1 MKTVYLNQKDNYQK
15 NFGIAYRSSSIFYFK
30 KNSNFNT
37 IINFMDYWKL
47 KKSLNVMII
56 ASLRKLNGEL
66 VLRETVSLEKGMV
79 VNYTPDI
86 GEEEFEGSL
95 EMEAIANGNLDIPF
109 IAMLVIYENKNSVS
123 MVHGYT
129 RTYSPHEIEEKK
141 TITVGEEC
149 GLTMR
154 DNKDI
159 RSFIIGHN
167 GIYEEPEQ
175 NILMIIHNSNNQK
188 LEKKIKLKK
197 LSKYETFK
205 IYPSDHFE
213 GLEKFLDN
221 KPGSCSFSFNLNGG
235 FTRTVVGNETKDGTE
250 MQVYHSDFNFAKHEP
265 GYVDKEDCYFSY
277 PICEEH
283 IDQIVHMEPSTA
295 NGKYI
300 LHHDNNNYEFNPNN
314 RLDIKMTSEIL
325 KIERLDGKMPA
336 RINLAFSAKLKNA
349 KCTLPMESA
358 RGFYHSKRPPKF
370 RMWMVAAIG
379 KKYRSKLFVHS
390 ITDLYGQVKDSIL
403 SIKLF
408 RENGFEPIE
417 KKFNSEQLKD
427 LEKGKY
433 VDEIFPEV
441 SNLNENEIGQLW
453 CHASKYG
460 GHQGFTTIEASNGSS
475 SIEHNY

>member
-197 LSKYETFK
+197 LSK
-205 IYPSDHFE
+205 
-213 GLEKFLDN
+213 
-221 KPGSCSFSFNLNGG
+221 
-235 FTRTVVGNETKDGTE
+235 
-250 MQVYHSDFNFAKHEP
+250 
-265 GYVDKEDCYFSY
+265 
-277 PICEEH
+277 
-283 IDQIVHMEPSTA
+283 
-295 NGKYI
+295 
-300 LHHDNNNYEFNPNN
+300 
-314 RLDIKMTSEIL
+314 
-325 KIERLDGKMPA
+325 
-336 RINLAFSAKLKNA
+336 
-349 KCTLPMESA
+349 
-358 RGFYHSKRPPKF
+358 
-370 RMWMVAAIG
+370 
-379 KKYRSKLFVHS
+379 
-390 ITDLYGQVKDSIL
+390 
-403 SIKLF
+403 
-408 RENGFEPIE
+408 
-417 KKFNSEQLKD
+417 
-427 LEKGKY
+427 
-433 VDEIFPEV
+433 
-441 SNLNENEIGQLW
+441 
-453 CHASKYG
+453 
-460 GHQGFTTIEASNGSS
+460 
-475 SIEHNY
+475 